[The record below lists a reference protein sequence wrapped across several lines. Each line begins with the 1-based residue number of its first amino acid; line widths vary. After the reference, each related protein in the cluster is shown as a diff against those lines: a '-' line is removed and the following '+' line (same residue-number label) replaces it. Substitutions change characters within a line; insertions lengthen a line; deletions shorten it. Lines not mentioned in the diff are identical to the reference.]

1 MNGTAQA
8 KGDQCGDQTSCPAR
22 GRDRLDGSIKVEETV
37 VTSGGMPRRAMR
49 NITLLAICQAL
60 TQSSNT
66 LMNASSALAVLTI
79 VSPDMRMWA
88 NLPITMQHFGVMLS
102 VFPASLLMM
111 RRGRKFGFR
120 SGSAM
125 GMVGASCV
133 AIGLGL
139 GSFPVMCVGG
149 LFLGYAIANMQ
160 LYRFAAV
167 ELAPGR
173 FRAQAISYVTAG
185 GVLAG
190 IVGPSLA
197 RFTPDLWLPTF
208 QATFCAVIVVHA
220 IVFVVLG
227 FIEFPAVKAED
238 STGPQRPL
246 LEIVTQPAYMVACAG
261 AIIAFGVMSFVMAAS
276 PLAIVMCG
284 LSKTEAPVTIFVHVM
299 GMFVPAFFTGQLIAR
314 HGVFKMMMTGIALL
328 VAGVAVALLGVTEWH
343 FRIALCLNGVGWNF
357 LFVGATTLL
366 TTTYRPAERGKAQ
379 AFNDFMVFGATTTA
393 SLMASVVLELN
404 GWAAINY
411 VALGLV
417 FVAFLVIG
425 LFRLRHPSRAS
436 ACP

>member
-1 MNGTAQA
+1 M
-8 KGDQCGDQTSCPAR
+8 
-22 GRDRLDGSIKVEETV
+22 DGLIRKTEGKVEEAALAS
-37 VTSGGMPRRAMR
+37 SGVPRRAMR
-49 NITLLAICQAL
+49 NIALLAICQAL

-66 LMNASSALAVLTI
+66 LMFASSALAVLTI

-102 VFPASLLMM
+102 VFPASMLMM

-125 GMVGASCV
+125 GMVGASCA
-133 AIGLGL
+133 AIGLGM

-149 LFLGYAIANMQ
+149 LFLGYGIANMQ

-167 ELAPGR
+167 ELAPGH

-190 IVGPSLA
+190 IIGPSLA

-208 QATFCAVIVVHA
+208 QASFCAVIVVHA
-220 IVFVVLG
+220 IVFVVLS
-227 FIEFPAVKAED
+227 FIEFPTVKAED
-238 STGPQRPL
+238 AAGPQRRL

-284 LSKTEAPVTIFVHVM
+284 LNKTEAPVTIFVHVM
-299 GMFVPAFFTGQLIAR
+299 GMFVPAFFTGHLIAR
-314 HGVFKMMMTGIALL
+314 HGVFNMMMAGIALL
-328 VAGVAVALLGVTEWH
+328 VTGVAVALMGVTEWH

-379 AFNDFMVFGATTTA
+379 AFNDFMVFGVTTVA
-393 SLMASVVLELN
+393 SLMASVVLELK
-404 GWAAINY
+404 GWVTLNY
-411 VALGLV
+411 VALVLIL
-417 FVAFLVIG
+417 VAFLVIG
-425 LFRLRHPSRAS
+425 LFRLRHPSRA
-436 ACP
+436 